1 MKLKLKKMTAHICV
15 LSMLASVI
23 IIPPLWGGA
32 ADIAP
37 DDTKWTLFHKSNF
50 TIETDKLGNDIS
62 TLSYNGWAPSSGS
75 GTSYARIVADPEDPS
90 NHVLK
95 SVTPYNEEGVRLP
108 CISLKKN
115 NIPLSGKIK
124 ASMRVNV
131 ASTYSTS
138 FYIDLQDENGK
149 RIIRLRIREPLQN
162 NKWAKRDIYSTSSS
176 SETAVSLGKYSA
188 QDTWFKLDFII
199 DTASRTFDVYF
210 DNSKLNTVGVPFYNG
225 SAQTANDASNIGYL
239 SFKSWKNITGA
250 DFGANAQSDDVFY
263 IDDVEIYIFGEED
276 TPVDE
281 SLYPYVG
288 GNFKDEWDVAHY
300 SDFTAA
306 DAILGKCVCQIHG
319 KYQKWDR
326 TDRTFYSLSTNII
339 KEPENIANGVMEM
352 VRTAYTGSSAQKE
365 EAVYSVARDASG
377 NAVSLSG
384 RVDAGMRLK
393 EKVESDVNFTV
404 ALRDSQASG
413 SQYWVNGKYI
423 AMLLFKNGKIS
434 VKTSTQETQIGTY
447 PRGKWFHLEIKA
459 DTTAKIYEV
468 YIDGVKINS
477 VSADFYSSAHNST
490 VAVLEYNI
498 EKTGTAGTWYVD
510 DAALWKDRTDD
521 FTAFKDL
528 LTDSVISDE
537 SLDNIT
543 KNLNLPAEM
552 NGYKIE
558 WESSLPDV
566 ITNDG
571 VVYARNEK
579 TDITLTANISSD
591 ADAACL
597 KRATAK
603 KKFNVTVD
611 VARELPETIPEYS
624 IKDANFKETWEVYHY
639 SNFTVD
645 NSKLGST
652 VYGYNNWD
660 RTNRENKTYTSN
672 FIMDP
677 DKMNNYLLEL
687 NRFNSSSSNERPYV
701 TIRNGD
707 GEVKGLTGLVKIG
720 MRLNVKEAS
729 DKPFTVVVRDSGLTN
744 YWTNG
749 EYMIY
754 LSFNSAGTITARRN
768 KSTAA
773 LGEFPADRWFELIIE
788 ADTQNRTYDA
798 YIDGKKINT
807 APLAFYYEGADNDK
821 GDISTVELDI
831 QKEGTKGKW
840 YVDDVTV
847 WKDREE
853 ELAAIA
859 DTLTAE
865 DISDEPLTAITAN
878 LKELPV
884 SVLGKSVS
892 WESDNKNA
900 LTSDGKV
907 TRSSYTQEAKLTA
920 KISCS
925 DDAALVQNA
934 KLSKSFALKI
944 IKSDSAT
951 ADNTLSAVAKNW
963 LTEER
968 ISYEK
973 LTEITKH
980 LRILPTEAPDG
991 VTVSWAS
998 DKTAVI
1004 TNDGLVTRPAIGE
1017 SDETV
1022 ILTATLCKAGAQDV
1036 TRTFVLTVKAYPT
1049 AEAVLQ
1055 KAKGALDL
1063 SLITY
1068 EKANAIRNRLY
1079 FIYSIEG
1086 AAITWSSNKPDVI
1099 KNDGTVVRGETN
1111 IDAVL
1116 TATLSYNGE
1125 SLLVTFNL
1133 KVLKNPVKTM
1143 QEDLDAITMP
1153 GTLLKD
1159 YSLDKTGS
1167 VNMSAI
1173 TWSSNNTDV
1182 IRIANYVAYV
1192 TRPDF
1197 TDGDKTVIIT
1207 AKIVLEG
1214 ITQSRN
1220 FNVTVTKLP
1229 SDDVLV
1235 NDVYN
1240 LLTEANITAEDPNAI
1255 TRNIALQTKFEGGVE
1270 VNWASSN
1277 EGVIDSGGNVT
1288 NPDAGEGEKTV
1299 TLTARISKRYAYL
1312 EKTFTFTVKPFIS
1325 GKDKVERAA
1334 EELSFSNISSESIKA
1349 VTLPLNLVT
1358 DWKFGTSISW
1368 SVSNGYLTITQNG
1381 EGNTVALIN
1390 PSAYGSGAQTTM
1402 LTANISNGAYSTSK
1416 NFTLTIC
1423 EEKAY
1428 TEIYNH
1434 NSDELEIGADPIQGT
1449 GSFTNLPPNTPAKV
1463 YPAPG
1468 GAAGNAIRFLKSA
1481 GKTAVSGVDE
1491 LIYYTPSSSGY
1502 VGQLVVGG
1510 KFYMPDND
1518 DEKFL
1523 DSFFFYEVMGS
1534 GTGVQLPIR
1543 FCRDGK
1549 IQAGINEKGQS
1560 KYLVTKEV
1568 VFEKNTWVDFRFEVD
1583 AEARRYHIYINNVR
1597 VSEDGKMVTSDD
1609 NTDYS
1614 TWMGIPYVKFE
1625 TSTSQQLGA
1634 YRLSMAAGKHTEDS
1648 VFYLDDMY
1656 MLQQNELPLALRT
1669 AIDTFEREFLSA
1681 NKLENISADL
1691 VMPKI
1696 NSSII
1701 KYSYYSDNTSVISI
1715 EGKVTRPAKDEKVI
1729 FSVEA
1734 SLGSDT
1740 IRRDYP
1746 ITVRAIDPAE
1756 AAQLDL
1762 NAAIAAIKAA
1772 HNLGAVTGNIS
1783 LGSAQFGSAL
1793 KIAYSS
1799 DESAVSLSGIVTRG
1813 SSDKTVDITVTAQN
1827 GVETKSE
1834 NLTLTVKQKTAASTT
1849 TSYEASSTVPTVS
1862 GYSSNAGGSGNSGIE
1877 IKPIEKPEME
1887 FSDLSSSHWAYDAV
1901 KALWRN
1907 GIVKGVTENTFEP
1920 ERNVTREEFAKLLAC
1935 TVEIRPKNKEFAFSD
1950 VPETRWSYQYIRTLA
1965 TNGIINGQTDG
1976 YFGAD
1981 ANVSRQDM
1989 AVMIYRA
1996 LCASGVKLEKVRTA
2010 PQFADSSEI
2019 SFYAREAVTELFAM
2033 GIINGIYDWEFAPE
2047 RSATRAQAATVLNNL
2062 MRKTNR

>member
-1 MKLKLKKMTAHICV
+1 MKLKLKKMTALVCV

-23 IIPPLWGGA
+23 IIPPLLGGA

-37 DDTKWTLFHKSNF
+37 DDAKWILFHKSDF
-50 TIETDKLGNDIS
+50 TIEADKLGNDIS

-75 GTSYARIVADPEDPS
+75 GTSYARIVADPKDSS

-131 ASTYSTS
+131 AATYSTS

-149 RIIRLRIREPLQN
+149 SIIRLRIREPLQN

-199 DTASRTFDVYF
+199 DTASRTFDVYL

-263 IDDVEIYIFGEED
+263 IDDVEIYTFGEED

-326 TDRTFYSLSTNII
+326 IDRSFYSLSTNII
-339 KEPENIANGVMEM
+339 KEPENTANGVMEM
-352 VRTAYTGSSAQKE
+352 VRTAYTGSASQKE

-434 VKTSTQETQIGTY
+434 VKTPTQETQIGTY
-447 PRGKWFHLEIKA
+447 PRGKWFHLEIKV
-459 DTTAKIYEV
+459 DTTAKVYDV

-477 VSADFYSSAHNST
+477 VSADFYSSTHNST

-543 KNLNLPAEM
+543 KNLNLLTEM

-579 TDITLTANISSD
+579 TDVTLTANIISD

-603 KKFNVTVD
+603 KEFNVTVD
-611 VARELPETIPEYS
+611 AARELPEIIPKYS
-624 IKDANFKETWEVYHY
+624 IKDANFKETWEVHHY

-645 NSKLGST
+645 NSKIGST

-660 RTNRENKTYTSN
+660 RTDRANKTYTSN

-687 NRFNSSSSNERPYV
+687 TRFNSSSGNERPYV
-701 TIRNGD
+701 TLRNRD

-729 DKPFTVVVRDSGLTN
+729 DKPFTVVVRDSSLSN

-754 LSFNSAGTITARRN
+754 LSFNSAGTITAKRN

-773 LGEFPADRWFELIIE
+773 LGEFPMDRWFELIIE
-788 ADTQNRTYDA
+788 ADTQNRTYDV
-798 YIDGKKINT
+798 YIDGEKINT
-807 APLAFYYEGADNDK
+807 VPLAFYYEGAANDR

-840 YVDDVTV
+840 HVDDVTI

-853 ELAAIA
+853 ELTAIA
-859 DTLTAE
+859 DKLAAE
-865 DISDEPLTAITAN
+865 DISDEPLGAITADLN
-878 LKELPV
+878 ELPLIV
-884 SVLGKSVS
+884 SGKNVT
-892 WESDNKNA
+892 WESDNKNV
-900 LTSDGKV
+900 LTDDGKV

-920 KISCS
+920 QIFCS
-925 DDAALVQNA
+925 DDSSLVQNA

-944 IKSDSAT
+944 LKSDSIT
-951 ADNTLSAVAKNW
+951 ADNTLNAVAKNW

-980 LRILPTEAPDG
+980 LRILPIVAPDG
-991 VTVSWAS
+991 VAISWES
-998 DKTAVI
+998 DKTDVI
-1004 TNDGLVTRPAIGE
+1004 TNDGFVTRPAIGE

-1049 AEAVLQ
+1049 AKAVLQ

-1086 AAITWSSNKPDVI
+1086 AAISWSSSNTDVI
-1099 KNDGTVVRGETN
+1099 KSDGTVVRGDTN
-1111 IDAVL
+1111 IDVVL
-1116 TATLSYNGE
+1116 TAILSYNGE
-1125 SLLVTFNL
+1125 SLPVTFNL

-1153 GTLLKD
+1153 ETLLKD

-1182 IRIANYVAYV
+1182 IRIANYVAYII
-1192 TRPDF
+1192 RPEF
-1197 TDGDKTVIIT
+1197 TDGDKTVTIT
-1207 AKIVLEG
+1207 AKTVLEG

-1240 LLTEANITAEDPNAI
+1240 LLTEAYITAEAPNAI
-1255 TRNIALQTKFEGGVE
+1255 TRNIALQTEFEGGVE
-1270 VNWASSN
+1270 VNWVSSD
-1277 EGVIDSGGNVT
+1277 EAVIDNGGNVI

-1325 GKDKVERAA
+1325 DKEKVERAA

-1358 DWKFGTSISW
+1358 DWKFGTNIGW

-1390 PSAYGSGAQTTM
+1390 PPAYGSGAQTTM

-1416 NFTLTIC
+1416 SFILTIC

-1449 GSFTNLPPNTPAKV
+1449 GSFTNFPPNTPAKV

-1491 LIYYTPSSSGY
+1491 LIYYTPSSGGY

-1656 MLQQNELPLALRT
+1656 MLQQNELPLALQT

-1827 GVETKSE
+1827 GVEIKSE
-1834 NLTLTVKQKTAASTT
+1834 DLTLTVKQKTAASTT
-1849 TSYEASSTVPTVS
+1849 TSYEASSTVPTIS
-1862 GYSSNAGGSGNSGIE
+1862 GHSSNAGGSGNSGIE

-2019 SFYAREAVTELFAM
+2019 SFYAREAVTELFAL

-2062 MRKTNR
+2062 MQKTKW

>member
-131 ASTYSTS
+131 AATYSTS

-199 DTASRTFDVYF
+199 DTASRTFDVYL

-498 EKTGTAGTWYVD
+498 GKTGTAGTWYVD

-1125 SLLVTFNL
+1125 SLPVTFNL

-1325 GKDKVERAA
+1325 GKDKVKRAA

-1390 PSAYGSGAQTTM
+1390 PPAYGSGAQTTM